1 MQIGQILAGY
11 TLGGADVLRRA
22 MGKKKPEEMAKQR
35 SVFIEGCR
43 TNNIDE
49 ALSSNIF
56 DLVEKFAGYG
66 FNKSHSVAYAV
77 LSYQTAWLKA
87 HYPAEFYSAVLTA
100 DRDVTDKVV
109 RTVEDLL
116 VNRCELLP
124 PDINESDT
132 DFTAV
137 GKRSVRYGL
146 AAIKGVG
153 EGVIDKILEER
164 NSGGKFTNLFNL
176 CQRID
181 GANVNRSVLENLVN
195 AGAMDSLATMPDDA
209 AINDSS
215 KKKGFKAPP
224 RWQGRATLS
233 ANLGLALNA
242 ADQQAR
248 AKERG
253 QSDLFADVVSTDL
266 DLDLQTDEQWV
277 EPWSELERL
286 AAERK
291 ATGLY
296 LTGHPIEPYLA
307 ELGKI
312 TSGRLI
318 DQCSRVAH
326 VAGGQNARTGNRGG
340 GVEVVVA
347 GLVTD
352 IRIRTTNRGGKL
364 LSATVDDCTA
374 KIDMVVM
381 GDTIDMVRAKLS
393 QDAIVVIEGALGID
407 AFSGGYS
414 IKAKQVYSMEEA
426 RKRFARMLLVTW
438 QGGALAGGSLT
449 EIQTTLAGY
458 RDGGRL
464 PVVIDYANGDATARI
479 RLGEEWQI
487 NPSTELI
494 ESLHLADGVSHVGLV
509 Y

>member
-1 MQIGQILAGY
+1 
-11 TLGGADVLRRA
+11 
-22 MGKKKPEEMAKQR
+22 
-35 SVFIEGCR
+35 
-43 TNNIDE
+43 
-49 ALSSNIF
+49 
-56 DLVEKFAGYG
+56 
-66 FNKSHSVAYAV
+66 
-77 LSYQTAWLKA
+77 
-87 HYPAEFYSAVLTA
+87 
-100 DRDVTDKVV
+100 
-109 RTVEDLL
+109 
-116 VNRCELLP
+116 
-124 PDINESDT
+124 
-132 DFTAV
+132 
-137 GKRSVRYGL
+137 
-146 AAIKGVG
+146 
-153 EGVIDKILEER
+153 
-164 NSGGKFTNLFNL
+164 
-176 CQRID
+176 
-181 GANVNRSVLENLVN
+181 VN
-195 AGAMDSLATMPDDA
+195 AGAMDSLATMPNEA
-209 AINDSS
+209 SNE
-215 KKKGFKAPP
+215 KGFKAPP

-233 ANLGLALNA
+233 TNLGLALNA

-253 QSDLFADVVSTDL
+253 QSDLFADVVATDL

-277 EPWSELERL
+277 EPWSEHERL

-296 LTGHPIEPYLA
+296 LTGHPIDPYLA

-312 TSGRLI
+312 TSGRI
-318 DQCSRVAH
+318 EDQCSRVAH
-326 VAGGQNARTGNRGG
+326 VSGGQNARPGNRG

-381 GDTIDMVRAKLS
+381 GDTIDTVRAKLS

-414 IKAKQVYSMEEA
+414 IKAKQVYSMDEA

-449 EIQTTLAGY
+449 EIQTALAGY